1 MHHVRWQNECRGML
15 NTPWCSKPR
24 LTLLLYG
31 VLLLQ
36 FAFLHVKGKSGLK
49 HTPQLLECWRGR
61 PDLPTLTVTGR
72 FSWNEV
78 KESVNAP
85 NIVLY
90 PKVGSLGRFLL
101 AAGFEWLPTPF
112 PPFFGWAAWNSKYN
126 IKCLVS
132 QWAALHHWL
141 SHQISRTFASCSS

>member
-1 MHHVRWQNECRGML
+1 ML
-15 NTPWCSKPR
+15 NNACCSKPR

-31 VLLLQ
+31 VLSLQ

-61 PDLPTLTVTGR
+61 PDLPTLTVIGR

-90 PKVGSLGRFLL
+90 PKVRSLGRFLL
-101 AAGFEWLPTPF
+101 ADGLEWSSHSF
-112 PPFFGWAAWNSKYN
+112 PAFGWAA
-126 IKCLVS
+126 
-132 QWAALHHWL
+132 
-141 SHQISRTFASCSS
+141 

>member
-1 MHHVRWQNECRGML
+1 ML

-101 AAGFEWLPTPF
+101 AAGFEWFSHSF
-112 PPFFGWAAWNSKYN
+112 PALFWLG
-126 IKCLVS
+126 CLE
-132 QWAALHHWL
+132 Q
-141 SHQISRTFASCSS
+141 QIQHKMFSIPVGGTASLVITSNQQNFC